1 MRCLPYGIWGSGGSG
16 ETRQGGVKR
25 PGTEAPRSHQLEQKI
40 AWSAQHNRK
49 MTHLSPDSF
58 ERPGGGGDHTRAHQP
73 LRPRPAASA
82 YGFLAS
88 EKSKP

>member
-1 MRCLPYGIWGSGGSG
+1 MAGQMPPLNGNF
-16 ETRQGGVKR
+16 
-25 PGTEAPRSHQLEQKI
+25 GTEEGEKPTHLKDKTNKKI

-49 MTHLSPDSF
+49 MTHLSPGSF

-73 LRPRPAASA
+73 LRPWPAASV

>member
-1 MRCLPYGIWGSGGSG
+1 
-16 ETRQGGVKR
+16 
-25 PGTEAPRSHQLEQKI
+25 
-40 AWSAQHNRK
+40 

-73 LRPRPAASA
+73 LRPWPAASA

-88 EKSKP
+88 KKSKP